1 MREGQSHSYHNMKL
15 LQPLM
20 LKELLLKHLFLHH
33 ALQRFLLLHLRKSV
47 EILSDGVTVNNI
59 ASFLSSLQD
68 ELYIIYNLSLRS
80 V

>member
-20 LKELLLKHLFLHH
+20 LKELLKHLSLHH
-33 ALQRFLLLHLRKSV
+33 GLQRFLLLHLRKSV
-47 EILSDGVTVNNI
+47 EIFPDGVTVNNI

-68 ELYIIYNLSLRS
+68 ELYIIYNLSLRWI
-80 V
+80 